1 MHRLRLA
8 SPISLYS
15 LLALA
20 LIAAIVPFAPVLGSL
35 YSIWNLKPE
44 YSHGIIIPILSAG
57 LIWQQRAHLRRLP
70 FTGSWLGLGLIAAGL
85 VLRYVGELATLQT
98 LQHYAFL
105 LVIYGLVLAL
115 TGPVIFRR
123 LWMPL
128 LILIFAIPLPSFFD
142 NALSVQLQLLSSQ
155 LGVWVIRAAGI
166 SVLLEGN
173 IIDLGSYQLEVAE
186 ACSGLR
192 YLFPLMTLAFIVSY
206 VFRGPMWKRVTIFL
220 ASIPITVLMN
230 SLRIGIIGIT
240 VERWG
245 RSMAEGA
252 LHDFEGWVVFMFSI
266 GALLLTAAGLTRLG
280 RSRTKWSEAFNF
292 HLTSGRPEAGTRAEV
307 RTLADGGTWAHAGTG
322 AEADIPAE
330 RGTSSDGAA
339 PAGGGTRANAG
350 TSADTAAQAAAT
362 GPLPAAVPR
371 SFLVAAALVLVS
383 AVAGV
388 AIPAARVSSPP
399 RVGFDEF
406 PTKVGDWVGQR
417 DTLQPVY
424 LDALALDDYV
434 LATYRDADST
444 SVNFYSAYY
453 RAQDS
458 TRAIHS
464 PHDCIPGGGWE
475 IRRLERRQFPA
486 VGTEGS
492 FPINRAVIQ
501 MGPNRQ
507 IVYYWFQ
514 ERGRHLTN
522 EYVARWFLF
531 WDALTRHRTDGALV
545 RFVASVPEGASESN
559 VDARMMS
566 LAAQIVPTLGRYI
579 PD

>member
-44 YSHGIIIPILSAG
+44 YSHGIIIPILSAV

-115 TGPVIFRR
+115 TGPVIFRH

-142 NALSVQLQLLSSQ
+142 NALSMQLQLLSSQ

-192 YLFPLMTLAFIVSY
+192 YLFPLMTLAFIVAY
-206 VFRGPMWKRVTIFL
+206 VFRGPMWKRVVLFL
-220 ASIPITVLMN
+220 SSIPITVFMN

-245 RSMAEGA
+245 QRMAEGT
-252 LHDFEGWVVFMFSI
+252 LHDFEGWLVFMFSI
-266 GALLLTAAGLTRLG
+266 GALLLTAAALTRLG
-280 RSRTKWSEAFNF
+280 RSRTKWSQAFNL
-292 HLTSGRPEAGTRAEV
+292 HLTSGRADGGTRAEV
-307 RTLADGGTWAHAGTG
+307 GSRAGVGTPSEASTPADDAL
-322 AEADIPAE
+322 P
-330 RGTSSDGAA
+330 
-339 PAGGGTRANAG
+339 
-350 TSADTAAQAAAT
+350 AAAA
-362 GPLPAAVPR
+362 GPQAAAVPR
-371 SFLVAAALVLVS
+371 PFLVASALVLVS

-388 AIPAARVSSPP
+388 AIPSPRVSSPP
-399 RVGFDEF
+399 RVGFGEF
-406 PTKVGDWVGQR
+406 PTKVGEWVGQR

-434 LATYRDADST
+434 LATYRDADGT
-444 SVNFYSAYY
+444 PVNFYSAYY

-475 IRRLERRQFPA
+475 IRKLERRQFTA
-486 VGTEGS
+486 AGADSS
-492 FPINRAVIQ
+492 FLINRAVIQ
-501 MGPNRQ
+501 MGSNRQ

-531 WDALTRHRTDGALV
+531 WDAMTRHRTDGALV
-545 RFVASVPEGASESN
+545 RFVAPVPEGASESN
-559 VDARMMS
+559 VDARVMS

-579 PD
+579 PN

>member
-1 MHRLRLA
+1 MERLRLE

-15 LLALA
+15 LFALA

-44 YSHGIIIPILSAG
+44 YSHGIIIPILSAV
-57 LIWQQRAHLRRLP
+57 LIWQQRAQLRRLP
-70 FTGSWLGLGLIAAGL
+70 FSGSWLGLGLIAAGL

-128 LILIFAIPLPSFFD
+128 LILVFAIPLPSFVD
-142 NALSVQLQLLSSQ
+142 NALSLQLQLLSSQ

-192 YLFPLMTLAFIVSY
+192 YLFPLMTLAFIVAY
-206 VFRGPMWKRVTIFL
+206 VFRAPIWKRTVLFL
-220 ASIPITVLMN
+220 SSIPITVLMN

-240 VERWG
+240 VENWG
-245 RSMAEGA
+245 QKMAEGA
-252 LHDFEGWVVFMFSI
+252 LHELEGWVVFMFSI

-292 HLTSGRPEAGTRAEV
+292 HPTAARPDRETQAE
-307 RTLADGGTWAHAGTG
+307 GG
-322 AEADIPAE
+322 
-330 RGTSSDGAA
+330 
-339 PAGGGTRANAG
+339 
-350 TSADTAAQAAAT
+350 ADTVST
-362 GPLPAAVPR
+362 GPLAVSASPRTAAVPR
-371 SFLVAAALVLVS
+371 SFVAAAVLVLAG
-383 AVAGV
+383 AVTGV
-388 AIPAARVSSPP
+388 AMPAPHVGSPP

-406 PTKVGDWVGQR
+406 PTRIEDWVGDR
-417 DTLQPVY
+417 ETLAPIY
-424 LDALALDDYV
+424 LDALRLDDYV
-434 LATYRDADST
+434 LT
-444 SVNFYSAYY
+444 SYHNSAGTPVNFYAAYY
-453 RAQDS
+453 KSQDS
-458 TRAIHS
+458 SRAIHS
-464 PHDCIPGGGWE
+464 PHDCIPGGGWA
-475 IRRLERRQFPA
+475 IRKLERRPFPA
-486 VGTEGS
+486 AGAAGA
-492 FPINRAVIQ
+492 FPMNRAVIQ
-501 MGPNRQ
+501 LGPTRQ
-507 IVYYWFQ
+507 VVYYWFQ

-522 EYVARWFLF
+522 EYVVRWYLF
-531 WDALTRHRTDGALV
+531 WDAVTRHRTDGALV
-545 RFVASVPEGASESN
+545 RFVAPLPEGTSEPD

-566 LAAQIVPTLGRYI
+566 LATRIVPTLGRYI
-579 PD
+579 PE